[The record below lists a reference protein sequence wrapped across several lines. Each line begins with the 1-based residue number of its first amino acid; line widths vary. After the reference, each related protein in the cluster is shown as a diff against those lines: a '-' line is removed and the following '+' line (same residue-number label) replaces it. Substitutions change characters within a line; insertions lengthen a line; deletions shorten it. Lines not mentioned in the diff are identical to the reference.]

1 LLVGLGQ
8 NFDDL
13 PPLSSENNP
22 VEVGVD
28 ENQAG
33 ASVTSK
39 SHSITIFSSVSFREF
54 NHYIEYVPR
63 PVPQSLIEY
72 FFSFSN
78 GSVIELLEGEYEEDG
93 SALATRW

>member
-1 LLVGLGQ
+1 
-8 NFDDL
+8 
-13 PPLSSENNP
+13 
-22 VEVGVD
+22 
-28 ENQAG
+28 
-33 ASVTSK
+33 
-39 SHSITIFSSVSFREF
+39 VSFREF